1 MMDYAPLRDS
11 ARRARQ
17 QHTAAAYEASLRQA
31 LNYAPVPTGPAGA
44 GPPASAALQ
53 LGPTQT
59 PSPPL
64 SIHKQFT
71 QASSQTF

>member
-31 LNYAPVPTGPAGA
+31 LSYALPGR
-44 GPPASAALQ
+44 
-53 LGPTQT
+53 
-59 PSPPL
+59 SPDY
-64 SIHKQFT
+64 SCDT
-71 QASSQTF
+71 VD